1 MQGKPRKTEKIME
14 FDELKEKYTRLRE
27 VALKNQRDEY
37 RERAD
42 WNILFGK
49 CRDLEVEN
57 EALKR
62 ENKALKEEHERQ
74 KETLKKEYE
83 KLKDEL
89 RHNEELIKKEVYNDF
104 NFIIKEKEEKFNS
117 EFPPIEE

>member
-1 MQGKPRKTEKIME
+1 ME

-27 VALKNQRDEY
+27 FALENQRAEY
-37 RERAD
+37 RERVD

-49 CRDLEVEN
+49 CRNLEVEN

-62 ENKALKEEHERQ
+62 ENKA
-74 KETLKKEYE
+74 
-83 KLKDEL
+83 LKDEL

-117 EFPPIEE
+117 EFPPIAE

>member
-1 MQGKPRKTEKIME
+1 ME

-27 VALKNQRDEY
+27 FALENQRAEY

-83 KLKDEL
+83 VLKDEL

-104 NFIIKEKEEKFNS
+104 NFIIKEKEEKF
-117 EFPPIEE
+117 EIDFPPIEPIEE

>member
-104 NFIIKEKEEKFNS
+104 HHQRKRRKIQ
-117 EFPPIEE
+117 

>member
-1 MQGKPRKTEKIME
+1 MHGKPRKTEKIME

-49 CRDLEVEN
+49 CRNLEVEN
-57 EALKR
+57 EALKG
-62 ENKALKEEHERQ
+62 EIKALNEEHERQ
-74 KETLKKEYE
+74 KETLKKKYE
-83 KLKDEL
+83 DLKDEL
-89 RHNEELIKKEVYNDF
+89 RYNEDLIKKNLYNDF

>member
-1 MQGKPRKTEKIME
+1 ME
-14 FDELKEKYTRLRE
+14 FDELKTKYTELRKRFLE
-27 VALKNQRDEY
+27 VQRDEY

-42 WNILFGK
+42 WNILFTK
-49 CRDLEVEN
+49 SRDLEVAN

-62 ENKALKEEHERQ
+62 EIKALKEEHERQ

-104 NFIIKEKEEKFNS
+104 NLIIREKEEKFEN

>member
-1 MQGKPRKTEKIME
+1 ME
-14 FDELKEKYTRLRE
+14 FEELKTKYTRLRE
-27 VALKNQRDEY
+27 FALETLRYEY

-49 CRDLEVEN
+49 CRDLEVAN

-62 ENKALKEEHERQ
+62 EIKALKEEHERQ
-74 KETLKKEYE
+74 KDTLKKEYE
-83 KLKDEL
+83 VLKDEL

-104 NFIIKEKEEKFNS
+104 NCIIKKKEEKF
-117 EFPPIEE
+117 EIDFPPIEPIEE

>member
-1 MQGKPRKTEKIME
+1 ME

-27 VALKNQRDEY
+27 VALENQRAEY

-49 CRDLEVEN
+49 CRDLEVAN
-57 EALKR
+57 EALQR
-62 ENKALKEEHERQ
+62 EIEALKEEYERQ
-74 KETLKKEYE
+74 KENSKKEYE

-117 EFPPIEE
+117 EFPPIAE

>member
-1 MQGKPRKTEKIME
+1 ME

-27 VALKNQRDEY
+27 FALENQRAEY

-62 ENKALKEEHERQ
+62 ENKV
-74 KETLKKEYE
+74 
-83 KLKDEL
+83 LKDEL

-117 EFPPIEE
+117 EFPPIDE

>member
-1 MQGKPRKTEKIME
+1 ME

-27 VALKNQRDEY
+27 FALENQRAEY

-49 CRDLEVEN
+49 CRDLEVAN
-57 EALKR
+57 EALQR
-62 ENKALKEEHERQ
+62 EIEALKEEYERQ
-74 KETLKKEYE
+74 KENSKKEYE

-117 EFPPIEE
+117 EFPPIAE